1 MTKSDG
7 GDGVFMKCRRD
18 NCTGGYCAAFGV
30 GLLIATLCPPKLILI
45 LVAAA
50 LVLTGVSLVK
60 KL

>member
-1 MTKSDG
+1 
-7 GDGVFMKCRRD
+7 MKCRRD
-18 NCTGGYCAAFGV
+18 RCCTGGYCAAFGI
-30 GLLIATLCPPKLILI
+30 GLLIATLCPPKLILV